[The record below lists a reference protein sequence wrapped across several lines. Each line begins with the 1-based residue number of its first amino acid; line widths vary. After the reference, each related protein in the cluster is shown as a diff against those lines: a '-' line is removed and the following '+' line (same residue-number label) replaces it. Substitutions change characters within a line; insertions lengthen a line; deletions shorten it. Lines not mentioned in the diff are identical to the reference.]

1 MPVATTGSPVDIPAP
16 LSAWISLLRAV
27 PDLGVRGA
35 TRACWKLLVSQYPS
49 SHGHPAG
56 FGFVELEDKQPL
68 IGTVQRVLSGIRLQ
82 LAIAVTH
89 SLFPFLGV

>member
-1 MPVATTGSPVDIPAP
+1 M
-16 LSAWISLLRAV
+16 
-27 PDLGVRGA
+27 
-35 TRACWKLLVSQYPS
+35 SQYPS

-68 IGTVQRVLSGIRLQ
+68 IGTVQRVLSGVRLQ